1 MYKAKISSLSF
12 LRKIVIPAKAATAEL
27 MNVIPAK
34 AGIQCSVTA
43 ELMNV
48 IPAKAGIQFL
58 FRKIADQCFCG
69 LGKI

>member
-1 MYKAKISSLSF
+1 
-12 LRKIVIPAKAATAEL
+12 

-34 AGIQCSVTA
+34 AGAGIWCSVIIA

-58 FRKIADQCFCG
+58 FRKIAD
-69 LGKI
+69 